1 LFAKFAETLAGPF
14 DTIRLP
20 DDRTDWEAELVVVIG
35 SSVHRASTA
44 QAEAAIAGFTVGNDI
59 SVRAYQARTSQWLQG
74 KCFEATAPIGPWLV
88 TTDETSTWPRVDITL
103 SVDGVTKQQSTTADL
118 LFGPAELVEY
128 ISHVITLRPGDLI
141 FTGTPS
147 GVGMARDPQEFLR
160 GGQVVETTI
169 DTIGTLRNRCDG

>member
-1 LFAKFAETLAGPF
+1 M
-14 DTIRLP
+14 
-20 DDRTDWEAELVVVIG
+20 
-35 SSVHRASTA
+35 
-44 QAEAAIAGFTVGNDI
+44 
-59 SVRAYQARTSQWLQG
+59 QG

-88 TTDETSTWPRVDITL
+88 TTDETSTWPRVDIAL

-160 GGQVVETTI
+160 AGQVVETTI